1 MIKGN
6 KKIVSLLT
14 SGILMLATNMAI
26 LSSDATITKAEE
38 VKVAEVS
45 LSDVSLRGAVTS
57 KSTKTLSKDFA
68 TSNRNTGTITSIGQY
83 VDFSKVIPAGSRV
96 VSVTLYCPT
105 SVKVTQSKYT
115 AINSYIIS
123 NGNKQ
128 ASVKFVKTN
137 SPSSTSKTTALAGEA
152 ANTKW
157 LVKIQ
162 GNVLMQYTGMDGF
175 TVNGG
180 SKMIIEYK

>member
-6 KKIVSLLT
+6 KKIVS
-14 SGILMLATNMAI
+14 
-26 LSSDATITKAEE
+26 
-38 VKVAEVS
+38 
-45 LSDVSLRGAVTS
+45 
-57 KSTKTLSKDFA
+57 
-68 TSNRNTGTITSIGQY
+68 
-83 VDFSKVIPAGSRV
+83 
-96 VSVTLYCPT
+96 
-105 SVKVTQSKYT
+105 
-115 AINSYIIS
+115 
-123 NGNKQ
+123 
-128 ASVKFVKTN
+128 FVKTN

>member
-68 TSNRNTGTITSIGQY
+68 TS
-83 VDFSKVIPAGSRV
+83 
-96 VSVTLYCPT
+96 
-105 SVKVTQSKYT
+105 
-115 AINSYIIS
+115 
-123 NGNKQ
+123 
-128 ASVKFVKTN
+128 
-137 SPSSTSKTTALAGEA
+137 KTTALAGEA